1 MKTPTHLTLTSFSG
15 PFVTHGI
22 DVYSPP
28 DDDESLYIF
37 AVNHL
42 ANPVYSILNGGDVPR
57 ARSQIEVF
65 HHTIGTLEAKHLR
78 SIRHQLIRTPNDIY
92 VVDEQHFYV
101 INDHF
106 HRDGV
111 MRMTEEVITAAA
123 WSNIIHVEILKLD
136 AKEPSEQIEARV
148 AIDRLHNPNGFGH
161 GKDGDEILM
170 GRAAAGV
177 MSIMKANSSSHLTI
191 TESIQLPMCVDNPS
205 YFHDPYVTET
215 GRDASGYVL
224 CGLLEAFKFPSKQD
238 PIAVRLIARESR
250 EQTLI
255 FQDSGDNISTG
266 STAVIVAIDP
276 KENGGR
282 KQAWL
287 FVVGPMAAG
296 MVRMKI
302 DL

>member
-106 HRDGV
+106 HRGCLV
-111 MRMTEEVITAAA
+111 QYHPR
-123 WSNIIHVEILKLD
+123 
-136 AKEPSEQIEARV
+136 
-148 AIDRLHNPNGFGH
+148 
-161 GKDGDEILM
+161 GD
-170 GRAAAGV
+170 
-177 MSIMKANSSSHLTI
+177 SKA
-191 TESIQLPMCVDNPS
+191 
-205 YFHDPYVTET
+205 
-215 GRDASGYVL
+215 
-224 CGLLEAFKFPSKQD
+224 
-238 PIAVRLIARESR
+238 
-250 EQTLI
+250 
-255 FQDSGDNISTG
+255 
-266 STAVIVAIDP
+266 
-276 KENGGR
+276 GR
-282 KQAWL
+282 KGTLRADR
-287 FVVGPMAAG
+287 GKG
-296 MVRMKI
+296 C
-302 DL
+302 D